1 MADLRQKL
9 SGKIESNKT
18 AIGFIEPETQ
28 KAQEEIELFSPYVAK
43 TDEEIL
49 VILDE
54 INDLKNQIVTLSE
67 NAYAVGCGTT
77 GGAEDVYEDVV
88 DITVENMEEESYVE
102 DEPFGHIVTKLNSD
116 KIGIGSI
123 MVHVPDDST
132 AIGFGTL
139 FAQID
144 TCFSPGLGCA
154 VPGTCDEYNSSI
166 AALQSQIVTL
176 RNKLPTPIEK
186 SNSLKK
192 ERRNSHISRYGTKK
206 GSKTLEDRN
215 TEIESAIQTID
226 SF

>member
-9 SGKIESNKT
+9 SEKIESNKT

-28 KAQEEIELFSPYVAK
+28 KAQEEVELFSPYVAK

-49 VILDE
+49 VIIDQ
-54 INDLKNQIVTLSE
+54 INDLKNQIVTLST

-77 GGAEDVYEDVV
+77 TLATTVYEDVV

-102 DEPFGHIVTKLNSD
+102 DEPFGHIVTKLTSD

-132 AIGFGTL
+132 AVGFGTL
-139 FAQID
+139 YADID
-144 TCFSPGLGCA
+144 TCFRTPCNSGDCS
-154 VPGTCDEYNSSI
+154 EYDSSI
-166 AALQSQIVTL
+166 TALQSQIVTL
-176 RNKLPTPIEK
+176 RNQLPPPIEK